1 MFNLEIGK
9 LRKLILY
16 FYLNDYFVNYLIVK
30 KKKNTEWYYI

>member
-9 LRKLILY
+9 LRKLKLY
-16 FYLNDYFVNYLIVK
+16 FYLNDYFVNYLFVK